1 MDLRAEFE
9 FQEEYLLVTASGEF
23 ALGAALRLLKQTI
36 DTADQKG
43 IKRVLVD
50 CVAMQGQLS
59 TFERYDLGVEVAK
72 YSLSRE
78 SHAKLAIVGMAPTID
93 GFAVQ
98 VAANRGMSTALFA
111 TKKDALI
118 WLESFPSPA
127 QELDERS

>member
-1 MDLRAEFE
+1 MDLRADFE

-23 ALGAALRLLKQTI
+23 TVRAALSLLKQTI

-50 CVAMQGQLS
+50 CFAMQGELS

-72 YSLSRE
+72 YFLSKQ
-78 SHAKLAIVGMAPTID
+78 SHAKLAIVGIAPTID

-98 VAANRGMSTALFA
+98 VASNRGMSTALFA

-118 WLESFPSPA
+118 WLESFPSRA
-127 QELDERS
+127 QKLDA